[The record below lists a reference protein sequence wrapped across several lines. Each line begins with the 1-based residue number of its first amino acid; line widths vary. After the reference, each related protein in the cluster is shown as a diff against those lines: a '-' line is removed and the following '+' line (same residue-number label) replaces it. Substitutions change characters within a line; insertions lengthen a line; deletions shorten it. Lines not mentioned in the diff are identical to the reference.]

1 MKAPA
6 FVYAKICPILKEMDY
21 RTYPCKSD
29 AWGGILVYETEIE
42 FDVPD
47 YADVLNGTIAEL
59 RGTQKE
65 IRAKAQAQ
73 VESIEQ
79 AIGELLCL
87 EDRSAA

>member
-6 FVYAKICPILKEMDY
+6 FVYAKICPFLKKPEY
-21 RTYPCKSD
+21 RTYPCKAD
-29 AWGGILVYETEIE
+29 WGGILVYETEIE
-42 FDVPD
+42 FDVPA
-47 YADVLNGTIAEL
+47 YADVLNGTIAEM
-59 RGTQKE
+59 RGAQKD

-87 EDRSAA
+87 ENRSAA